1 MNSGIKKI
9 KAITANIAS
18 NGIEVHSSIKSANA
32 VSNIPNEVRAIGR
45 SLDSHLL
52 DIICLFD
59 IHLNILIPS
68 QSFSES
74 LIMQTFNKD
83 IKMLKS
89 CSKNLTDSY
98 ELYCVKVTR
107 STLSGGVVK

>member
-9 KAITANIAS
+9 KAITAYITS
-18 NGIEVHSSIKSANA
+18 YGIEVHSSILRANA
-32 VSNIPNEVRAIGR
+32 VSNIANEVRAVGR
-45 SLDSHLL
+45 SLGSHLL

-59 IHLNILIPS
+59 IYSNLLILS

-74 LIMQTFNKD
+74 TILQTFNKD

-89 CSKNLTDSY
+89 CSKNLTNTQ
-98 ELYCVKVTR
+98 ELY
-107 STLSGGVVK
+107 

>member
-32 VSNIPNEVRAIGR
+32 VSNIPNEVRAVGR

-59 IHLNILIPS
+59 IHLNILITS
-68 QSFSES
+68 QSFRQGVTS
-74 LIMQTFNKD
+74 LVFILLFQF
-83 IKMLKS
+83 
-89 CSKNLTDSY
+89 
-98 ELYCVKVTR
+98 
-107 STLSGGVVK
+107 

>member
-1 MNSGIKKI
+1 MMFF
-9 KAITANIAS
+9 
-18 NGIEVHSSIKSANA
+18 
-32 VSNIPNEVRAIGR
+32 
-45 SLDSHLL
+45 HLFFISTKL
-52 DIICLFD
+52 Q
-59 IHLNILIPS
+59 IPS

-74 LIMQTFNKD
+74 LILQTFNKD

-98 ELYCVKVTR
+98 ELYCVKVAR